1 MEEIESS
8 EEEAKHVVVSEK
20 DKRVKHM
27 REMIER
33 IRNKQ
38 KINDFVGMQNEFEE
52 LNKVELSFY

>member
-33 IRNKQ
+33 IRNK
-38 KINDFVGMQNEFEE
+38 
-52 LNKVELSFY
+52 